1 MPTAQECRA
10 YAEECRRLARITD
23 ISIDR
28 ATLFTAISQTWE
40 ILAAQIES
48 LARH

>member
-10 YAEECRRLARITD
+10 YAEECRRLARVSD

-28 ATLFTAISQTWE
+28 ATLLTAISQTWE
-40 ILAAQIES
+40 TSAVQIET
-48 LARH
+48 LARY